1 MTSLEGALYHT
12 PNLFHRW
19 ETPVHSSLSEV
30 LSPVEMAGREASK
43 SGSTTTQQDF
53 VTLIH
58 KRYSLFILL
67 HREKSLGFG
76 AQMGYLVLVFI
87 FVYL

>member
-1 MTSLEGALYHT
+1 M
-12 PNLFHRW
+12 
-19 ETPVHSSLSEV
+19 HSSVSDV

-43 SGSTTTQQDF
+43 SGSTTPTPHNKDF

-76 AQMGYLVLVFI
+76 AQRGYLVLVFI